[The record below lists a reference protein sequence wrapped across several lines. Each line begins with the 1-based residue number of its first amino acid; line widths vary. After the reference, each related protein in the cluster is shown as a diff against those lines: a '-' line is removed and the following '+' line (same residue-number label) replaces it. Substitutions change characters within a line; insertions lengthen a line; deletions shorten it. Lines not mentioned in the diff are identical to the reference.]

1 MRDGAVLGAARDDEQ
16 VAGSQIDVAIS
27 HLNGDAALDDEKYL
41 VLVIM
46 AVPVR
51 RTDSLGDLE
60 QVAVAAGE
68 HPLAPELGQLRVP
81 RKADLLHGSDPAQV
95 RELPP
100 VVEMPYAARFL
111 P

>member
-1 MRDGAVLGAARDDEQ
+1 VLGAARDDEQ

-41 VLVIM
+41 VLVVM

-60 QVAVAAGE
+60 QVAVAARE
-68 HPLAPELGQLRVP
+68 HLLVPELGQP
-81 RKADLLHGSDPAQV
+81 GGFAGEIHLLHDADAASG
-95 RELPP
+95 RELPT
-100 VVEMPYAARFL
+100 VLEMPHAE
-111 P
+111 